1 MSVVKKLASQTAIYG
16 LSTMVGR
23 FINYL
28 LVPIYTAVLLNVADY
43 GVVSVMFS
51 YASLFSVIFAM
62 GLETAFFHFA
72 QKTDSPEKVFSNAVH
87 VLIFSGLI
95 WLILARFFSMDI
107 MRFIGYAEHPE
118 YAFWFALILVFDSIS
133 ALGFAWFRFKQQ
145 PWKFASIKL
154 TNILINVI
162 FNLLFLFFLPRLPEN
177 IIFYFDSFF
186 ERDSQVSY
194 IFFSSLIASILTVPL
209 MYKTFKLISF
219 GVDIS
224 LLKKMLKYSYP
235 LIFIGLAGMINET
248 FDRILLKKILPANE
262 ADYQTSIYSAFYKL
276 SMILTLFVQAFRF
289 AVEPFFFQQS
299 KNDDSKI
306 TYAYVMKWF
315 VYAVTFIYLF
325 TLCILPWIAPLLI
338 RNEAYFKDPN
348 GMAVVPYLLAANLF
362 LGVYYTLSIW
372 YKVSDKTKIG
382 TIPAIIGAMLTIVL
396 NILLIPKMG
405 IRGSAITTLVV
416 YVSMVIVGYLLSRKY
431 YPIPYNIPLILTVL
445 FLGFVLG
452 DVILNLKT
460 TTFHT
465 LLRFALMSVFI
476 GSIFFYEKYKKNES
490 QNSE

>member
-1 MSVVKKLASQTAIYG
+1 MSIVKKLASQTAVYG

-28 LVPIYTAVLLNVADY
+28 LVPIYTAVLLNIADY

-72 QKTDSPEKVFSNAVH
+72 QKTNSPEQVFSNAVH
-87 VLIFSGLI
+87 ALILSGLI
-95 WLILARFFSMDI
+95 WLIVARIFSNEI
-107 MRFIGYAEHPE
+107 MAFIGYSDHPE

-154 TNILINVI
+154 TNIIINVF
-162 FNLLFLFFLPRLPEN
+162 FNLFFLFILPKLPQSFEL
-177 IIFYFDSFF
+177 IFSPFVQKQN
-186 ERDSQVSY
+186 QVSY
-194 IFFSSLIASILTVPL
+194 IFFSSLLAAILTIPL
-209 MYKTFKLISF
+209 MYKTFKYILLGIDF
-219 GVDIS
+219 E

-248 FDRILLKKILPANE
+248 FDRILLKKILPE
-262 ADYQTSIYSAFYKL
+262 SQADYQTSIYSAFYKL

-299 KNDDSKI
+299 KNEDSKT

-315 VYAVTFIYLF
+315 VYAVSVIYLF

-338 RNEAYFKDPN
+338 RNPEYFKDPN
-348 GMAVVPYLLAANLF
+348 GLAIVPYLLAANLF
-362 LGVYYTLSIW
+362 LGIYYTLSVW

-382 TIPAIIGAMLTIVL
+382 TIPAIFGAFLTIIL
-396 NILLIPKMG
+396 NIILIPILG
-405 IRGSAITTLVV
+405 IKGSAITTLIV
-416 YVSMVIVGYLLSRKY
+416 YFSMVIVGYFLSRKH
-431 YPIPYNIPLILTVL
+431 YPIPYNLPLILSALVL
-445 FLGFVLG
+445 CFVLG
-452 DVILNLKT
+452 DVILQLNFTPL
-460 TTFHT
+460 HT
-465 LLRFALMSVFI
+465 ILRITLFI
-476 GSIFFYEKYKKNES
+476 IFIMGIYIYEKKS
-490 QNSE
+490 V